1 MVVRFKANLIISSF
15 ISFFLFSCKSENLFT
30 KDQLRSDITLKI
42 INAWFEKYEYYPSNF
57 CHQEALKVNDTLL
70 WRHTYYGEQV
80 QEVLDKNNIILDK
93 EPALISK
100 METNL
105 PEFFRKNVTLVNAID
120 DSGYC
125 MIYSFSPAI
134 KTRNPNEYIIQIS
147 SYSFELDTD
156 LVLLVEFVG
165 NQIEIK
171 EELLMEMVWF

>member
-1 MVVRFKANLIISSF
+1 MKKGDANWCRLFYFQWGSF
-15 ISFFLFSCKSENLFT
+15 DCA
-30 KDQLRSDITLKI
+30 QRPG
-42 INAWFEKYEYYPSNF
+42 Y
-57 CHQEALKVNDTLL
+57 
-70 WRHTYYGEQV
+70 
-80 QEVLDKNNIILDK
+80 
-93 EPALISK
+93 K
-100 METNL
+100 MKTNL

-156 LVLLVEFVG
+156 SVLLLEFVG